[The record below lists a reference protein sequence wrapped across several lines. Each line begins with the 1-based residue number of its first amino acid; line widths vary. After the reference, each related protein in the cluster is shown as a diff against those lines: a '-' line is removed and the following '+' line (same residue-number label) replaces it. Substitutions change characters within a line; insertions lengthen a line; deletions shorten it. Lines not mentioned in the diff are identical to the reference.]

1 MRLSA
6 SKGKMQK
13 KDKGK
18 AFPGV
23 IVSRGSITTLDQNS
37 HLNTGNFPND
47 FEEHWKKIVTKRL
60 PPMVVPRA
68 KFHNPSS
75 TLFPLIKETETENPE
90 VELNLPSTYGAV
102 SNYKL
107 YKPSIQY
114 EKDDEEVKE
123 KKSDLP
129 IVHAKE
135 IYIKNWKV
143 FDNVFVVMKQCFME
157 KLTTLNLWNV
167 GIDESCLISLA
178 SVLKSIP
185 SIKTVAL
192 EANPIPEAEPYYLL
206 IENNPSITNFSL
218 RNNKIT
224 SIGASSIASMLT
236 PQCPIVN
243 LNLSINEIGDE
254 GAKSIATALKLNRT
268 LLSLSVSCNQIS
280 DEGCLHI
287 FSSLNEITLTHEEIV
302 DRRKMVAA
310 QNEVRRSEQENLLSS
325 RSPSNTKYKQTTNK
339 ERPVSSKST
348 RKNTTNNDK
357 NNDSET
363 QKSKSSKKSEKTP
376 NNSNE
381 TKEEKSKRSKK
392 STAGVGFKGGES
404 APGKESKKAHENCGE
419 EEMVIEH
426 AYFHPDVV
434 LEEGKIKIPG
444 CISLVML
451 NLSRNDISED
461 ALKNILNVLD
471 YQSNEVKKYPKFYRS
486 TPGLLKLYLQR
497 NKFNENHEQHLQILE
512 ILAKRFSVI
521 NETAF

>member
-6 SKGKMQK
+6 SKGKMPK
-13 KDKGK
+13 KEKGK

-37 HLNTGNFPND
+37 HFNTGNFPND

-68 KFHNPSS
+68 KFNGPSS
-75 TLFPLIKETETENPE
+75 TLFSPIKEIEENPE
-90 VELNLPSTYGAV
+90 VELNLPNTYAAV

-192 EANPIPEAEPYYLL
+192 EANPIPETEPYYLL

-224 SIGASSIASMLT
+224 CMGASSIASILT

-254 GAKSIATALKLNRT
+254 GAKSIATALRLNRT

-287 FSSLNEITLTHEEIV
+287 FSSLNEITLTHEEIL

-310 QNEVRRSEQENLLSS
+310 QNELRRSEQENLLSS
-325 RSPSNTKYKQTTNK
+325 RSPSNTKNNRTNR
-339 ERPVSSKST
+339 ERPVSNKSA

-357 NNDSET
+357 SNDSET
-363 QKSKSSKKSEKTP
+363 QKSKSSKKSDKTP

-381 TKEEKSKRSKK
+381 AKEEKSKRSKK
-392 STAGVGFKGGES
+392 STAGVGFKGGDTP
-404 APGKESKKAHENCGE
+404 PGKESKKTHESYGE

-426 AYFHPDVV
+426 AYFHPEVV
-434 LEEGKIKIPG
+434 LEDGKIKIPG
-444 CISLVML
+444 CMSLVML
-451 NLSRNDISED
+451 NLSRNYISED
-461 ALKNILNVLD
+461 ALKTILNILD
-471 YQSNEVKKYPKFYRS
+471 YQLNEVIKNSKIYRS

-497 NKFNENHEQHLQILE
+497 NKFNENHEQYLQILE
-512 ILAKRFSVI
+512 TMAKRFSVTD
-521 NETAF
+521 ETAVI